1 MAKAKALQA
10 SMEELGHSAALCK
23 QVMAT
28 QEQEQRPAPAPAGV
42 ATGKSPDREHP
53 ERPRP
58 AKELPGSF
66 GPSSSVQHSKDV
78 EQADAAGAAAGC
90 KFQDDENA
98 QEVLGSTSLLQAK
111 YVSRMESS
119 ELYGSSLSGSVLDGS
134 RTSICSALLTNCS
147 HLEADAYTREL
158 EKLKGNLRAAIQA
171 MAKIESHEDL
181 SSAVNELRLHGAK
194 EVAC

>member
-1 MAKAKALQA
+1 MNENNGL
-10 SMEELGHSAALCK
+10 
-23 QVMAT
+23 
-28 QEQEQRPAPAPAGV
+28 
-42 ATGKSPDREHP
+42 
-53 ERPRP
+53 PRLLL
-58 AKELPGSF
+58 ARRPGSLPTESTRNDQ
-66 GPSSSVQHSKDV
+66 GQQRSCPAASSVQHSKDV

>member
-90 KFQDDENA
+90 T
-98 QEVLGSTSLLQAK
+98 G
-111 YVSRMESS
+111 
-119 ELYGSSLSGSVLDGS
+119 G
-134 RTSICSALLTNCS
+134 C
-147 HLEADAYTREL
+147 
-158 EKLKGNLRAAIQA
+158 LRARAREAQGQFA
-171 MAKIESHEDL
+171 SGDSSNGED
-181 SSAVNELRLHGAK
+181 RK
-194 EVAC
+194 P